1 MNTENNNT
9 PDESTSET
17 GASREVPVVEET
29 VERAPEAS
37 GPNPAVVALTAERD
51 RLKDQLLRALADFD
65 NYRKRA
71 RRDQDDASRRA
82 REEILR
88 EFLPVFDN
96 LERALASSS
105 TATDP
110 KSIADGLQMVL
121 RLFEDTLG
129 RAGGKRLKSVGEP
142 FDPNLHE
149 AIQQVESEQYS
160 AGTVVSEVVPG
171 YQFGDRLLRPAMVTV
186 SKGPAAKSEPDGGE
200 TLN

>member
-1 MNTENNNT
+1 MSTEKSNPGDETT
-9 PDESTSET
+9 PAE
-17 GASREVPVVEET
+17 REVPVVEET
-29 VERAPEAS
+29 VES
-37 GPNPAVVALTAERD
+37 GPSPAVAALTAERD
-51 RLKDQLLRALADFD
+51 KLKDQLLRALADFD

-71 RRDQDDASRRA
+71 RRDQDDAARRA

-96 LERALASSS
+96 LERALASST

-121 RLFEDTLG
+121 RLFEDTLS
-129 RAGGKRLKSVGEP
+129 RAGGKRLRSVGEP

-149 AIQQVESEQYS
+149 AIQQVESEQFA

-171 YQFGDRLLRPAMVTV
+171 YQFGDRLLRAAMVTV
-186 SKGPAAKSEPDGGE
+186 SKGPAPKAEEPAAGDE